1 MSGTAK
7 EELRKQYPSGIMLT
21 LDKGYTNESTVTVV
35 SQTYDLLYTKVKDD
49 EGNEWEVRTYRLSEI
64 WE

>member
-7 EELRKQYPSGIMLT
+7 EESRKQYPSGIMLT